1 MWKLQLRNNNCKIA
15 LWNFTGI
22 FNNITYNHTVL
33 VQNKVP
39 PFFRLAFGEGRGFP
53 YSLNTR
59 IIIIIIIIFHTIQ
72 STLSS
77 YHSTAWVFQRTES
90 VIRNRST
97 TYSFH
102 IVFCNFLAC
111 PSKVLAPAQGT
122 FAQLSTDRVGP
133 TGEPTHISRQAN
145 YPASFI
151 GNRSFSSSVYEVIS
165 VYKEILLSALWVYGY
180 DNVLP

>member
-1 MWKLQLRNNNCKIA
+1 MRQLQPRNNNCQFA

-22 FNNITYNHTVL
+22 FSNTTYNHTVL

-39 PFFRLAFGEGRGFP
+39 PFFRLAFGDGRGFP
-53 YSLNTR
+53 SSLNTR
-59 IIIIIIIIFHTIQ
+59 IIIIIIFHTIQ

-77 YHSTAWVFQRTES
+77 YHSTTWVFQRTES

-111 PSKVLAPAQGT
+111 PRKVLAPAQET
-122 FAQLSTDRVGP
+122 FPQLSTDRVGP
-133 TGEPTHISRQAN
+133 TGEPTHISGLAN

-165 VYKEILLSALWVYGY
+165 VYKEILLSAVWVYGY